1 MHISEVRYEK
11 VQNLGN
17 YESQRIG
24 VTIVLTEDESPESA
38 IERAR
43 AFVRRVISEPDPP
56 PAPRPNGRPTTSDA
70 KAVQAAWAARQ
81 QAGANNG

>member
-24 VTIVLTEDESPESA
+24 VTIVLNENESAESA

-43 AFVRRVISEPDPP
+43 AFVRRVIETPAPAP
-56 PAPRPNGRPTTSDA
+56 APAPRPAHPSTQDA
-70 KAVQAAWAARQ
+70 ARATALFQARQ
-81 QAGANNG
+81 QGR